1 MPRLD
6 LQYRNR
12 DIAGML
18 RSLRDQARKLED
30 QLMWLQT
37 RTEMAPQDEIFSDV
51 EVRDQLTNVSLAA
64 DNLSG
69 EANLVWKRTR

>member
-18 RSLRDQARKLED
+18 RGLREQARKLED

-37 RTEMAPQDEIFSDV
+37 RTEMAPPDEIFRDV
-51 EVRDQLTNVSLAA
+51 EVRGQLTNVSLAA
-64 DNLSG
+64 DNFSC
-69 EANLVWKRTR
+69 EANVIWKRTR

>member
-12 DIAGML
+12 DIAAML
-18 RSLRDQARKLED
+18 RTTREQARKLED
-30 QLMWLQT
+30 QLMYLQT
-37 RTEMAPQDEIFSDV
+37 RTEMSPPDEIFKDAD
-51 EVRDQLTNVSLAA
+51 VRDQLTNVSLAA

-69 EANLVWKRTR
+69 ELTVLWKRTR

>member
-6 LQYRNR
+6 IQYRNR
-12 DIAGML
+12 DIAAML

-37 RTEMAPQDEIFSDV
+37 RTEMFPPDEPFNDP
-51 EVRDQLTNVSLAA
+51 EVRGQLTNVSLAA
-64 DNLSG
+64 DNFSN
-69 EANLVWKRTR
+69 ESTVVWKRTR